1 MKERQMG
8 CGVMVLLTL
17 IFIGACGSEA
27 AEIPGSIKIGTSIP
41 VTGKFASGGYM
52 VKLGYEIAVDFIN
65 KAGGIYVKEFGKK
78 LPLELIIL
86 DDESDPVKTVS
97 KMETLY
103 EVNKVISYLG
113 GFGSALHA
121 ASAAVAEKNKT
132 PYLGIGFS
140 LYAIHERGYKYLF
153 SPFAKTPNSIKTLFK
168 MLETLPAEER
178 PTKIAIFRLADDW
191 GIEQAELIHKLA
203 PPEYKIVMDMKY
215 SPGTKDYSSLILK
228 AKAAGANSL
237 WTNPTTPEG
246 IAMIRQCKELDWNSK
261 FLYIARGSGSD
272 DWAKSLGL
280 DGDYAINE
288 SPYHWSY
295 PYPENKKFVEEHMKR
310 HGTYPQ
316 NTTGSAF
323 VCVQIIADAIG
334 RAAALDRDK
343 IRDAIAATNMMT
355 IMGQIR
361 FNSDGTTNMYNP
373 DGKINA
379 IGAMSQWLKGRR
391 ELIWPP
397 DLATA
402 PFAYPA
408 KAWKER

>member
-1 MKERQMG
+1 MKKMIG
-8 CGVMVLLTL
+8 CGVMVLLALT
-17 IFIGACGSEA
+17 FIGAYETEA
-27 AEIPGSIKIGTSIP
+27 ARAPGAIKIGASVP
-41 VTGKFASGGYM
+41 VTGKFASGGHM
-52 VKLGYEIAVDFIN
+52 VKLGYEMAVDFIN

-78 LPLELIIL
+78 VPLELILL

-132 PYLGIGFS
+132 PYLGVGFS
-140 LYAIHERGYKYLF
+140 LYAIHEKGYKYLF
-153 SPFAKTPNSIKTLFK
+153 SPFAKTPNSIGTLFK
-168 MLETLPAEER
+168 MLETLPPTER
-178 PTKIAIFRLADDW
+178 PTKIAIFRPADDW
-191 GIEQAELIHKLA
+191 GIEQAGLIHKLA
-203 PPEYKIVMDMKY
+203 PPEYKVVMDMKY
-215 SPGTKDYSSLILK
+215 SPGTKDYSSLILT
-228 AKAAGANSL
+228 AKAAGADSL

-261 FLYIARGSGSD
+261 FFYIARASGSD
-272 DWAKSLGL
+272 DWTKSLGF

-295 PYPENKKFVEEHMKR
+295 PYPENKKFVDEHMKKY
-310 HGTYPQ
+310 GAYPQ

-323 VCVQIIADAIG
+323 VCVQIIADAIE
-334 RAAALDRDK
+334 RAATLDRDK
-343 IRDAIAATNMMT
+343 IRDAIASTDMVT
-355 IMGQIR
+355 IMGRIR

-379 IGAMSQWLKGRR
+379 IGAMSQWLKGKRQ
-391 ELIWPP
+391 LIWPT

-402 PFAYPA
+402 RFAYPA
-408 KAWKER
+408 KPWKER

>member
-1 MKERQMG
+1 MKKRRIV
-8 CGVMVLLTL
+8 CAAMVLLVL
-17 IFIGACGSEA
+17 AFIGTGGSEA
-27 AEIPGSIKIGTSIP
+27 AGIPEAIKIGASIP
-41 VTGKFASGGYM
+41 ITGKFASGGHM
-52 VKLGYEIAVDFIN
+52 VKTGYEIGVEFIN
-65 KAGGIYVKEFGKK
+65 KAGGVYVREFGKK
-78 LPLELIIL
+78 LPLELVIL

-97 KMETLY
+97 KMETLF

-140 LYAIHERGYKYLF
+140 LYAIHEKGYRYLF
-153 SPFAKTPNSIKTLFK
+153 SPFSKTPNSIRTLFK
-168 MLETLPAEER
+168 LLETLPPEER
-178 PTKIAIFRLADDW
+178 PTKIAIFRPADDW

-203 PPEYKIVMDMKY
+203 PPEYKVVMDMKY
-215 SPGTKDYSSLILK
+215 SPGTKDYSSLVLR

-246 IAMIRQCKELDWNSK
+246 IAMIRQCKELGWDPK
-261 FLYIARGSGSD
+261 FLYIARASGSD

-295 PYPENKKFVEEHMKR
+295 PYPGNKKFVDEHIKR
-310 HGTYPQ
+310 YGTYPQ

-323 VCVQIIADAIG
+323 VCIQIVADAIE
-334 RAAALDRDK
+334 RAGILDRDK
-343 IRDAIAATNMMT
+343 IRDAIAATHFMT
-355 IMGQIR
+355 IMGLIR
-361 FNSDGTTNMYNP
+361 FNPDGTTNMYNP

-379 IGAMSQWLKGRR
+379 IGAMSQWLKGKR

-397 DLATA
+397 DLATV
-402 PFAYPA
+402 PFVYPA
-408 KAWKER
+408 KPWKER